1 MNKSIL
7 LVIAVVGLFF
17 IGIAGFVSLLVG
29 GLFYATSGAVT
40 AADSVLAGAANGNIA
55 VVRQY
60 LSVDYSDSLSDGQLE
75 ELIDEA
81 RIDEFKSVF
90 WNQRSIENNFG
101 SLDGSF
107 TTKTGGQVPLKLSLV
122 YEDDQWKI
130 ADILASSSTLSMST
144 GLVEEKNAVEK
155 SPSIE
160 VAEDSSKPMPNT
172 KSTASKTKSNVDS
185 IRNDSDSSM
194 MMEPRAVSLA
204 DIPNVEQANALVK
217 DWTTRFCQSVS
228 NKDFTEFHAATAP
241 EFRKAFTLARF
252 TETFQEFIDREI
264 DLRWVKNVTPVFDR
278 APMMDGDGSVSL
290 EGVFPANPPVEFE
303 YLFTKRSNQWK
314 PLVVSLKI
322 PGPKQEIPDFE
333 VIKKL
338 VIEKTLKFGHAVD
351 EQDFSNFHR
360 NELATAFR
368 EQFTILQF
376 AEIFKEFV
384 NERASL
390 SWIKGVEP
398 VFDPV
403 PSMNTDGVLQARGTF
418 PSEPKVDFRYAF
430 VNERG
435 RWRMVM
441 ININVPQEDEV
452 AEEANAKSGQ
462 DSDQIV
468 K

>member
-40 AADSVLAGAANGNIA
+40 AADSMLAGAANGNTA

-75 ELIDEA
+75 ELIDES
-81 RIDEFKSVF
+81 RLDEFKSVF
-90 WNQRSIENNFG
+90 WSQRSIENNFG
-101 SLDGSF
+101 SLDGTF

-122 YEDDQWKI
+122 FENDQWKI
-130 ADILASSSTLSMST
+130 ADILASSSTRSMST
-144 GLVEEKNAVEK
+144 GLVEEK

-160 VAEDSSKPMPNT
+160 VAEDSSAPMSSTPISVSKPD
-172 KSTASKTKSNVDS
+172 SNFDTIPTES
-185 IRNDSDSSM
+185 
-194 MMEPRAVSLA
+194 AVSPMDRKVVTIA
-204 DIPNVEQANALVK
+204 DIPDVEQANALVK

-228 NKDFTEFHAATAP
+228 NKDFSEFHAATAP
-241 EFRKAFTLARF
+241 EFQEEFTLARF

-264 DLRWVKNVTPVFDR
+264 DLRWVKDVTPVFDR
-278 APMMDGDGSVSL
+278 SPMMDAEGSISL

-303 YLFTKRSNQWK
+303 YLFVMRSNQWK
-314 PLVVSLKI
+314 PLAVSLNI
-322 PGPKQEIPDFE
+322 PGPKLEIPDFE
-333 VIKKL
+333 FIKKL
-338 VIEKTLKFGHAVD
+338 VIRKTLKFGRAVD
-351 EQDFSNFHR
+351 EQDFSSFHR
-360 NELATAFR
+360 NELAAAFR
-368 EQFTILQF
+368 EKFTILQF

-398 VFDPV
+398 NFDPV
-403 PSMNTDGVLQARGTF
+403 PSMNTEGILQVSGTF

-430 VNERG
+430 VNERS

-441 ININVPQEDEV
+441 ININVPNEDEV